1 MSAITIQ
8 TLLSTSTELH
18 EQVTQLCNKLY
29 FLSRDTTP
37 QRLDNAKLN
46 GRQGPAAEFH
56 SLWEPRDGHDPME
69 KAKAKIVGLAQKLQ
83 SLTLGPQGFI
93 HELVSINWEHGA
105 LYAALE
111 HGVLDAIPM
120 DGSTQSL
127 QEIAMLTGLQPSKLL
142 PLCRLLA
149 CSGIIT
155 EVEAGSFGHTF
166 VSTAL
171 SANKGFRSW
180 VGFQ

>member
-1 MSAITIQ
+1 MSAITVQ
-8 TLLSTSTELH
+8 TLLSTSAELH
-18 EQVTQLCNKLY
+18 EQVTQLCEELS
-29 FLSRDTTP
+29 FLSRATAP
-37 QRLDNAKLN
+37 QHLNNANLN

-56 SLWEPRDGHDPME
+56 SLWESRDGHDSTE
-69 KAKAKIVGLAQKLQ
+69 KAKAKIVGLARKLQ

-93 HELVSINWEHGA
+93 HELVSLNWEHGA

-111 HGVLDAIPM
+111 HGVLDAIPT
-120 DGSTQSL
+120 GSTRSL
-127 QEIAMLTGLQPSKLL
+127 QEIATLTGLQPSKLL

-149 CSGIIT
+149 CSDIIT
-155 EVEAGSFGHTF
+155 EAESETFGHTSI
-166 VSTAL
+166 STAL